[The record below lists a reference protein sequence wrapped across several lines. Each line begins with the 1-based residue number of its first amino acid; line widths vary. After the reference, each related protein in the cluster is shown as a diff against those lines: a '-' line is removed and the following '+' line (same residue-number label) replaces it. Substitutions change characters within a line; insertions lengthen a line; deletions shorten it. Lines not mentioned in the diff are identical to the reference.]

1 MNGNLQFSV
10 SLLSSYGS
18 RLLQSLE
25 AQRDAV
31 PAIPSVASSGVQQF
45 ASRRSFPVTFPVS
58 SGSSSQHQI
67 VMTSG
72 GPIDSSAQQSYAV
85 VVTSQENISSGQQQQ
100 QQQQQF
106 GGRVQYA
113 VRQEGSIGE
122 RQTVYRSA
130 TSSAVK
136 ARPGTAMSTQ
146 RVSFEPYIS
155 CFKTIL
161 F

>member
-1 MNGNLQFSV
+1 MVLPFTLCNILQ
-10 SLLSSYGS
+10 LLPVTFKDQWW
-18 RLLQSLE
+18 LLFLDK
-25 AQRDAV
+25 AQLIQ
-31 PAIPSVASSGVQQF
+31 AIPSVASSGVQQF

-100 QQQQQF
+100 QF